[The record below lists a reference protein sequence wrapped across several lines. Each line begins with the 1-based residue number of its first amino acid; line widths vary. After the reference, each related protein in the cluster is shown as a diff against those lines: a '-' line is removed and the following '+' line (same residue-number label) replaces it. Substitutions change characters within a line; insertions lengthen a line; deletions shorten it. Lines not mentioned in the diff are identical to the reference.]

1 MMSEQRKPETVIMED
16 EPTHTAQNGYEC
28 DDPECIC
35 HTAQQALRE
44 ALDRPG
50 KTVSREVAPGLVYK
64 ISVRK
69 A

>member
-28 DDPECIC
+28 YDPECIC

-50 KTVSREVAPGLVYK
+50 KTINREVAPGMVYK
-64 ISVRK
+64 IKVRK